1 MAAQNEIGGRFTID
15 IEDLKNG
22 IAQANRLMRLA
33 DSEFKAAAAGLGN
46 WADSAEGLTAK
57 QKQLNTAV
65 DLQNAKIEALEQE
78 YTRVADAQGE
88 NSVAAQNLRIRI
100 NNETAAREKNRA
112 ELEKVSSALDDLER
126 DAEEAADAAEDLAD
140 KEKKAADAADD
151 AGDSTESF
159 GQRAA
164 NAAKTGVAA
173 LAAAAAGLVSGFL
186 ASAEA
191 TREYRTEMGKL
202 ESAYTTAGHSAET
215 AKKTYGELYAIMGD
229 EGAAVEAANHLAQLV
244 DNEKDL
250 VTWTTIAAG
259 VNSRWSS
266 SLPIESLAEAA
277 NETARTG
284 TLTGG
289 LVDAL
294 VWAGESE
301 EGFQA
306 KLDAT
311 TTQQER
317 QELITST
324 LNGLYKDYAA
334 GLKETNGEIMESNKA
349 QTRLNDS
356 MAEVGKMAEPV
367 MTGLKNMAAT
377 ALDSFTN
384 LFSGFNEMMSGEM
397 SVGDFGKQVLDR
409 IVQAFKEGAPK
420 LAQAGLQVIQNIAGG
435 IQANT
440 SGLITSALSM
450 LETLTGKIREGAP
463 QFIKSGLEVIQN
475 LVKGLMD
482 SLPDLI
488 AKVPVIVSNIAGVI
502 NDNAPTILKSAVN
515 IIWTIIKGLISAIPD
530 LVANIPKIIGAIV
543 DVWLAFNWMNLG
555 KSAITSLGNGIKSL
569 ISWVKGIG
577 SNVSTNIVNAV
588 KGLPGTLKTLGAN
601 AISNMGSAISG
612 AKNTV
617 TSAAKTI
624 YNAAFNAV
632 KGLPD
637 KMLSIGKDLVKG
649 LWNGISNMTSW
660 IIDKIQGFSGDVLGG
675 IKNFFGI
682 ESPSKVMRDVVGKN
696 LVRGITAG
704 IESESGDLYTT
715 MRNVVDN
722 TTAAAQPGQAGTA
735 GQMAA
740 GTVINFTQNNTS
752 PKALSAYE
760 VARQTRIAGRMML
773 GGRY

>member
-22 IAQANRLMRLA
+22 ITQANRLMRLA

-57 QKQLNTAV
+57 QKQLNTAM

-78 YTRVADAQGE
+78 YTRVAAAQGE
-88 NSVAAQNLRIRI
+88 NSAAAQNLRIRI

-112 ELEKVSSALDDLER
+112 ELEKVSSALEELEK
-126 DAEEAADAAEDLAD
+126 DAEGAADAADELAD

-151 AGDSTESF
+151 AGDSSESF
-159 GQRAA
+159 GARAA
-164 NAAKTGVAA
+164 AAAKGGVAA
-173 LAAAAAGLVSGFL
+173 LATAATGLVTAFL

-202 ESAYTTAGHSAET
+202 EAAYTTAGHSAET
-215 AKKTYGELYAIMGD
+215 AKKTYGELYAVMGD

-250 VTWTTIAAG
+250 ATWTNIAAG
-259 VNSRWSS
+259 VNARWSS

-277 NETARTG
+277 NETARSG
-284 TLTGG
+284 ALTGG
-289 LVDAL
+289 LTDAL
-294 VWAGESE
+294 VWAGVAE
-301 EGFQA
+301 EDFQK
-306 KLDAT
+306 KLDGT

-334 GLKETNGEIMESNKA
+334 GLKETNGDIMAARDA
-349 QTRLNDS
+349 QTKLNDS
-356 MAEVGKMAEPV
+356 MAKVGEMAEPV
-367 MTGLKNMAAT
+367 MTKLKTMGAE
-377 ALDSFTN
+377 ALNAFTN
-384 LFSGFNEMMSGEM
+384 LFDGFNEMMAGDM
-397 SVGDFGKQVLDR
+397 SIGDFGGQVLDR
-409 IVQAFKEGAPK
+409 IVQAFTTGAPK
-420 LAQAGLQVIQNIAGG
+420 LAAAGLQAIQSLAAG
-435 IQANT
+435 IQGNT
-440 SGLITSALSM
+440 SGLIESALAM
-450 LETLTGKIREGAP
+450 LETITGKIRDGAP
-463 QFIKSGLEVIQN
+463 DFIKSGLEVIQN
-475 LVKGLMD
+475 LIKGIMD

-530 LVANIPKIIGAIV
+530 LVANIPKIIKAIV
-543 DVWLAFNWMNLG
+543 DVWLAFNWANLG
-555 KSAITSLGNGIKSL
+555 KSAITSLGNGIKGL

-577 SNVSTNIVNAV
+577 SSVSTNIVNAV
-588 KGLPGTLKTLGAN
+588 KGLPASLKTLGTN
-601 AISNMGSAISG
+601 AINNMGSAISG
-612 AKNTV
+612 AKSTV
-617 TSAAKTI
+617 TKAAKEI
-624 YNAAFNAV
+624 YNAAVNAV

-660 IIDKIQGFSGDVLGG
+660 VINKIQGFSGDVLGG

-722 TTAAAQPGQAGTA
+722 TTAAAQPGLAGNA
-735 GQMAA
+735 GQVAA
-740 GTVINFTQNNTS
+740 GTVINFTQNNPS

>member
-22 IAQANRLMRLA
+22 ISQANRLMRLA

-46 WADSAEGLTAK
+46 WAESAEGLTAK
-57 QKQLNTAV
+57 QKQLNTAM
-65 DLQNAKIEALEQE
+65 DLQNAKIGALEQE
-78 YTRVADAQGE
+78 YSRVAAAQGE

-112 ELEKVSSALDDLER
+112 ELEKVSGALEEMEKA
-126 DAEEAADAAEDLAD
+126 AEEAADAADDLAD

-151 AGDSTESF
+151 AGDSAESF

-173 LAAAAAGLVSGFL
+173 LATAATGLVTAFL
-186 ASAEA
+186 ASAES

-202 ESAYTTAGHSAET
+202 ESAYTAAGHSAET

-244 DNEKDL
+244 NNEKDL
-250 VTWTTIAAG
+250 ATWTNIAAG

-277 NETARTG
+277 NEVARTG
-284 TLTGG
+284 VLTGG
-289 LVDAL
+289 LTDAL
-294 VWAGESE
+294 VWAGVAE
-301 EGFQA
+301 EDFQA

-334 GLKETNGEIMESNKA
+334 GLKETNGDIMAARDA
-349 QTRLNDS
+349 QTKLNDS

-367 MTGLKNMAAT
+367 MTKLKLMGAGALSAFTGLFA
-377 ALDSFTN
+377 
-384 LFSGFNEMMSGEM
+384 GFNEMMAGDISIGE
-397 SVGDFGKQVLDR
+397 FGNQVLDR
-409 IVQAFKEGAPK
+409 IVQAFTNGAPK
-420 LAQAGLQVIQNIAGG
+420 LAQAGLQAIQNLAAG
-435 IQANT
+435 IQGNT
-440 SGLITSALSM
+440 SGLIESALAM
-450 LETLTGKIREGAP
+450 LETITGKIRDGAP
-463 QFIKSGLEVIQN
+463 DFIKSGLEVIQN
-475 LVKGLMD
+475 LIKGIMD

-488 AKVPVIVSNIAGVI
+488 AKVPVSVSNIAGVI

-515 IIWTIIKGLISAIPD
+515 IILTIIKGIISAIPT
-530 LVANIPKIIGAIV
+530 LVQNVPKIISAIV
-543 DVWLAFNWMNLG
+543 DVWMAFNWMNLG
-555 KSAITSLGNGIKSL
+555 KSAITSLGNGIKGL
-569 ISWVKGIG
+569 VSWVKGIG
-577 SNVSTNIVNAV
+577 TSVKDNIVNAV
-588 KGLPGTLKTLGAN
+588 KALPSTLKTLGSN

-612 AKNTV
+612 AKSTV
-617 TSAAKTI
+617 TNAAKTI
-624 YNAAFNAV
+624 YNAAVNAI

-649 LWNGISNMTSW
+649 LWNGISNMTGW

-704 IESESGDLYTT
+704 IEAESGDLYTT

-722 TTAAAQPGQAGTA
+722 TTSAAQPGLAGNA
-735 GQMAA
+735 GQVAA